1 MTRHS
6 IHGIIAWAV
15 ICLPAW
21 LIICLP
27 ASTFAGDHD
36 GHDTSVV
43 TLRSLLTEM
52 INRNSLANYTGP
64 PYRLYHSS
72 SWDRAESGGSGSKG
86 WFGNKDYDYY
96 IRAEKNGG
104 RKEYVIMEA
113 RGPGAI
119 TKWWIPQAAFL
130 NDRIVRI
137 YLDDDPVP
145 VIEENYKQFIQG
157 SSFIK
162 WPFAFVSS
170 DEKNAIYQYSMPVGL
185 PNQVGSDLYMPI
197 PFAKSC
203 KVTLDDSVFYYAL
216 DYRLY
221 APGTKV
227 VSFSRAGYERDLSFV
242 QAAGRKLLAA
252 NSLPVNSPSAN
263 SPSANRASA
272 SPAKS
277 ATIGKDQSIEIDLPA
292 GTHAINGLY
301 LKINSAN
308 DKQMNR
314 AVVLQV
320 IADDSQTVW
329 SPVAEFFGG
338 GVYARPVRNYNTEVT
353 ADGWMTSH
361 WVMPYRRSAR
371 IIVRNYGDE
380 PVKAELK
387 ATIES
392 FGWGDHSMYFHAGW
406 HEEAPLNAPP
416 FKDWNYIDIKGDG
429 KYVGDVLTVYSK
441 PKAWWG
447 EGDEKIYIDG
457 ESFPSYLG
465 TGMEDYYGFAWGL
478 ANEFNSPF
486 ISMPARDAR
495 GKDNWSGYNTVERMR
510 LLDNIPFDHSLKV
523 DMEAWIT
530 QPGVSFSV
538 TCFWYG
544 KEGAVAN
551 WQPDTTA
558 ITRKLPDFAGMH
570 LQKLPGTPY
579 ADPVGNRQLLG
590 KGKGGIRYAGDR
602 LDRLGWADIGTAG
615 HVIFG
620 DRIFSMYSSVADSDN
635 HLPAFIT
642 GLASGH
648 VTSQDGT
655 FIPYHGTSNKLH
667 HTGAIEVTG
676 AVAEKGVVSFTIGKD
691 APSSF
696 RVGIMVDNADVYTK
710 VGKYL
715 WVADAGSGSSGKVQ
729 LVRSNR
735 VPDWYFF
742 DIEGHKEGDVIT
754 IYGSTEHKDDPFII
768 GALTFDADQAVIS
781 FDGMLQEMLDR
792 DRLAVYPAGAWT
804 LHHASSYDR
813 KSLAPDKPGWFAN
826 RDWDNFI
833 RKDSLNGREE
843 DVLLDA
849 DGPGA
854 ITRFWVAGWPE
865 KKADLRFYIDGQ
877 STPFWE
883 ADHPGAL
890 IGQNVQIGS
899 PLSERSFDRDSSLI
913 NPGARPGHDLYAPIP
928 FSRHIKITYHRAP
941 GDAANGFW
949 YNIDYRLY
957 KPGTAVKSFSAA
969 IPVTAAAVLRLTNDK
984 LNDFMALSAAEA
996 TVAGETAIGH
1006 LPFDLAGG
1014 SVVTMPLKGAGAIRR
1029 ILLSMPPDD
1038 AKAAVTQLWVR
1049 IAFDGQK
1056 TIDIPAGFF
1065 FGCGDQIVETK
1076 SWYNK
1081 VDTTGAMAIY
1091 QVMPYHR
1098 GAVIS
1103 LVNKGSDRIKGVLK
1117 VATGHWDWNERTMY
1131 LHAGFKRLDHYI
1143 TVAQKGT
1150 DFNYVDIKDKAGV
1163 YVGDILQ
1170 VNKAVG
1176 GWWGEGDE
1184 KIYIDGST
1192 FPDDF
1197 GTGSEDYYGY
1207 AWGHPET
1214 FNHPFFS
1221 QPLGNANLED
1231 KGGTTVNSR
1240 ERDLDA
1246 IPFRHSLRFDMESW
1260 NWFGGPVNYALACF
1274 WYEKP

>member
-1 MTRHS
+1 MARHS
-6 IHGIIAWAV
+6 LHGIIT
-15 ICLPAW
+15 L

-27 ASTFAGDHD
+27 AWAFAQDHN
-36 GHDTSVV
+36 GQDTSVV
-43 TLRSLLTEM
+43 TLRSLLKEM
-52 INRNSLANYTGP
+52 TNRNSLANYTGP
-64 PYRLYHSS
+64 SYRLYHSS
-72 SWDRAESGGSGSKG
+72 SWDRAELAGKDSKG

-104 RKEYVIMEA
+104 RKEHVIMEA
-113 RGPGAI
+113 RGPGTI
-119 TKWWIPQAAFL
+119 TKWWLPQAAFL

-145 VIEENYKQFIQG
+145 VIEENYTQFMQG
-157 SSFIK
+157 YSFIK
-162 WPFAFVSS
+162 WPFSFVSS
-170 DEKNAIYQYSMPVGL
+170 DEKNARFQYSMPVGL

-227 VSFSRAGYERDLSFV
+227 VSFSRAAYEHDLSFV
-242 QAAGRKLLAA
+242 QEAGRKLLAA
-252 NSLPVNSPSAN
+252 SSVVAN
-263 SPSANRASA
+263 GARPTSVMANP
-272 SPAKS
+272 PAPLGKS

-353 ADGWMTSH
+353 ADGWMISH

-495 GKDNWSGYNTVERMR
+495 GKDNWSGYSTVERMR

-602 LDRLGWADIGTAG
+602 LDRLDWEDIGKAG
-615 HVIFG
+615 YVIFG
-620 DRIFSMYSSVADSDN
+620 DRIFSMYTSVADSDN

-642 GLASGH
+642 GLTPRP
-648 VTSQDGT
+648 VTGQDGA
-655 FIPYHGTSNKLH
+655 FLPYRGNKNQVH

-676 AVAEKGVVSFTIGKD
+676 AAAEKGVLSFTIGKD
-691 APSSF
+691 APESF
-696 RVGIMVDNADVYTK
+696 RLGIMVDNADVFTK

-715 WVADAGSGSSGKVQ
+715 WVADAGSGTSGKVQ
-729 LVRSNR
+729 LARSNR

-742 DIEGHKEGDVIT
+742 EIKNHKEGDVIT
-754 IYGSTEHKDDPFII
+754 VYGSTEKPDDPFAI
-768 GALTFDADQAVIS
+768 GALTFDREGPAEIS
-781 FDGMLQEMLDR
+781 FDGLLEEMTDR

-804 LHHASSYDR
+804 LRHASSYDR
-813 KSLAPDKPGWFAN
+813 KSVAPDKPGWFAN
-826 RDWDNFI
+826 NDWDNFI

-849 DGPGA
+849 DGPGV
-854 ITRFWVAGWPE
+854 ITRFWVAGWPN
-865 KKADLRFYIDGQ
+865 KKAQLRFYIDGQ

-890 IGQNVQIGS
+890 IGQNVLIGS
-899 PLSERSFDRDSSLI
+899 PLSERSFDQDSSLI
-913 NPGARPGHDLYAPIP
+913 NPGAQPGHDLYAPIP
-928 FSRHIKITYHRAP
+928 FSRHMKITYYRAP

-949 YNIDYRLY
+949 YNIDYRIY
-957 KPGTAVKSFSAA
+957 RAGERIKSFSAET
-969 IPVTAAAVLRLTNDK
+969 PVNSAVVLRGVNKSFD
-984 LNDFMALSAAEA
+984 DFM
-996 TVAGETAIGH
+996 
-1006 LPFDLAGG
+1006 
-1014 SVVTMPLKGAGAIRR
+1014 R
-1029 ILLSMPPDD
+1029 
-1038 AKAAVTQLWVR
+1038 
-1049 IAFDGQK
+1049 
-1056 TIDIPAGFF
+1056 
-1065 FGCGDQIVETK
+1065 
-1076 SWYNK
+1076 
-1081 VDTTGAMAIY
+1081 
-1091 QVMPYHR
+1091 
-1098 GAVIS
+1098 
-1103 LVNKGSDRIKGVLK
+1103 
-1117 VATGHWDWNERTMY
+1117 
-1131 LHAGFKRLDHYI
+1131 
-1143 TVAQKGT
+1143 
-1150 DFNYVDIKDKAGV
+1150 
-1163 YVGDILQ
+1163 
-1170 VNKAVG
+1170 
-1176 GWWGEGDE
+1176 
-1184 KIYIDGST
+1184 
-1192 FPDDF
+1192 
-1197 GTGSEDYYGY
+1197 
-1207 AWGHPET
+1207 
-1214 FNHPFFS
+1214 
-1221 QPLGNANLED
+1221 
-1231 KGGTTVNSR
+1231 
-1240 ERDLDA
+1240 
-1246 IPFRHSLRFDMESW
+1246 
-1260 NWFGGPVNYALACF
+1260 
-1274 WYEKP
+1274 